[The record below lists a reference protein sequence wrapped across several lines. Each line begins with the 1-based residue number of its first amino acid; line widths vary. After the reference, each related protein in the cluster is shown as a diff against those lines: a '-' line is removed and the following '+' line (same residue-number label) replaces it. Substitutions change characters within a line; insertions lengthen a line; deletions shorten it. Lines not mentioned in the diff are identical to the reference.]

1 MRKLSGLA
9 LFLAFLFAGSAAA
22 QQGTTIRGRVTI
34 ASDGSALPG
43 ATVAI
48 DELNLRTVSDA
59 QGQYELVVPA
69 SAVHGQSVKLA
80 VTMEGFQPRT
90 SNINLTPGTM
100 THDVGLKLGFGQEIT
115 VGSRAVGAEQ
125 EQAVPVDVIPQRQI
139 ESSPSTETNQV
150 IQKIA

>member
-43 ATVAI
+43 ATVSI
-48 DELNLRTVSDA
+48 DELNLRTVTDA

-69 SAVHGQSVKLA
+69 AQVHGQSVKLT
-80 VTMEGFQPRT
+80 VSMEGFQPRST
-90 SNINLTPGTM
+90 NVSLSGTAM
-100 THDVGLKLGFGQEIT
+100 IRDFSMRLGFGEQIT
-115 VGSRAVGAEQ
+115 VGSRAIGAEQ
-125 EQAVPVDVIPQRQI
+125 EQAVPVDIIPREQI
-139 ESSPSTETNQV
+139 ESAPSTETNQ
-150 IQKIA
+150 